1 MFSMMKTVNFALIIK
16 FILER
21 IIDATIDGH
30 NYPIIM
36 ESEVKVFL
44 SKHLVKKGF
53 FLHKEYSDVRLK

>member
-30 NYPIIM
+30 N
-36 ESEVKVFL
+36 
-44 SKHLVKKGF
+44 
-53 FLHKEYSDVRLK
+53 